1 MDENGSLREPLS
13 YQWNDVYEKNRF
25 RFKNFDEFMNWYNT
39 VRSHESLDTKWGS
52 SLNCVG
58 EIGHKISPLC
68 LCVSVVQL
76 ANHVS
81 VQSHEDTEILR
92 FKFTHTK

>member
-1 MDENGSLREPLS
+1 MRSPLPLP
-13 YQWNDVYEKNRF
+13 K
-25 RFKNFDEFMNWYNT
+25 KI
-39 VRSHESLDTKWGS
+39 GS